1 MSGGLSYTRPSFI
14 QDGHGAP
21 RMAWGGVGPSVELT
35 EALKEACP
43 CPLATELPD
52 FASEK
57 PYVVSLRTLT
67 GGLGTQR
74 MGRPSC

>member
-1 MSGGLSYTRPSFI
+1 
-14 QDGHGAP
+14 
-21 RMAWGGVGPSVELT
+21 MARGGVRPSVELT

-57 PYVVSLRTLT
+57 PYVVNLRTLT
-67 GGLGTQR
+67 GGLGTKSQTQR